1 MDKQIGE
8 VNEMV
13 EEMAKGMCEH
23 CIENEEFTCS
33 IAPQPC
39 VFAKTFA
46 ENLYNAGYR
55 KIPENAVVVP
65 DMAGKDFYTIEKAEW
80 DKMVQGAKDIIH
92 EREEKTRKETAERF
106 AEKLRNIYTGYIDED
121 EISVGG
127 LRFWIAE
134 ICKDI
139 TEGKV

>member
-55 KIPENAVVVP
+55 KIPENAVVLTKEELAQIQSNFF
-65 DMAGKDFYTIEKAEW
+65 DAGIKH
-80 DKMVQGAKDIIH
+80 GG
-92 EREEKTRKETAERF
+92 KETAEKF
-106 AEKLRNIYTGYIDED
+106 AEMAKELLDKQEKGWSANMIWIITAKDCIDETCK
-121 EISVGG
+121 EIKGEK
-127 LRFWIAE
+127 L
-134 ICKDI
+134 
-139 TEGKV
+139 